1 MRECDQLCSRVGILA
16 DGEFSK
22 VGDTVALKQA
32 ATQGCTIIVKMTVE
46 QSVQEGIIKD
56 VNRGVKREFPNSVIA
71 EKREVRLYT
80 SFDRGRKNYFSFAF
94 VWTESPGFFMGRRE
108 RRVTMHNLVQYNF
121 VTPGKNALASIRS
134 QSLKM
139 RDSTSYI

>member
-32 ATQGCTIIVKMTVE
+32 ATQGCTIIVKLTVE

-71 EKREVRLYT
+71 EKREV
-80 SFDRGRKNYFSFAF
+80 
-94 VWTESPGFFMGRRE
+94 
-108 RRVTMHNLVQYNF
+108 LV
-121 VTPGKNALASIRS
+121 
-134 QSLKM
+134 
-139 RDSTSYI
+139 ST